1 MPSPRGK
8 SCGLRLSESKR
19 GIPNARGITADKEF
33 LQKAAGED
41 VMYIY
46 VSSETCGNTC
56 TGSFLESIGYPDP
69 GLEHASS
76 DALRSPQILQ
86 VGDLVSEV
94 GMGVAG
100 VWLLGWLLMGSEPQ
114 ANSEDERF
122 WN

>member
-1 MPSPRGK
+1 
-8 SCGLRLSESKR
+8 
-19 GIPNARGITADKEF
+19 
-33 LQKAAGED
+33 
-41 VMYIY
+41 MYIY
-46 VSSETCGNTC
+46 VSSETCGNTF

-122 WN
+122 WNEVEQITDVSSGGIFCGHSTWPLGHSIR